1 MDFMQKVGDREPQLG
16 FYTILT
22 EDIDDVLFPKSS
34 PLIYLFTVF

>member
-1 MDFMQKVGDREPQLG
+1 MDFMQKVWIVNPHLG

-34 PLIYLFTVF
+34 PLIDLVTVF